1 MTKSK
6 VYVAHAFR
14 TPTALIG
21 GELSD
26 RAEQWLAA
34 RVFEAIAREF
44 PGDLAAMDEIIIG
57 VARQTST
64 PSNAARYISLLAEYP
79 QDIPAYTFGMQSA
92 SGLAAMAQ
100 SCFYIASG
108 AKSLVLSGGTESSSM
123 APLEL
128 HDVRYDF
135 SEEKRNIVDAM
146 DEQMF
151 GSQPYELYGDL
162 TIDEVDR
169 NLCRHY
175 DFSEEAVEAYAAA
188 DLARA
193 KEGLDNPLN
202 RKALVPL
209 AFKRGKKEIAVDK
222 DGVSPEGVRVT
233 PYGDGAAACILA
245 GEDAVA
251 KHGLKPLCEAVGFGM
266 AAGDPRV
273 AGVEAFKAVK
283 KALGGMPLSKVGFI
297 ATAILTA
304 SQGLGLQN
312 ALLAAGADAKAIN
325 PYGSNLHLGNPQGA
339 SGSIAAVAA
348 ARAVEAGECEY
359 SLAVACA
366 EGGQTTAALFGKA

>member
-1 MTKSK
+1 MTKNK
-6 VYVAHAFR
+6 VYVANAYR

-21 GELSD
+21 AELAD
-26 RAEQWLAA
+26 RTEQWLAA
-34 RVFEAIAREF
+34 RVFEKIAREF
-44 PGDLAAMDEIIIG
+44 PGELAAIDEIIIG

-79 QDIPAYTFGMQSA
+79 QEIAAYTSAMQSA

-108 AKSLVLSGGTESSSM
+108 AKNLVLTGGAESSSM

-135 SEEKRNIVDAM
+135 SEAKRNIVDSM

-151 GSQPYELYGDL
+151 GSQPSELYGDL
-162 TIDEVDR
+162 TIDEIDR

-175 DFSEEAVEAYAAA
+175 GLSEEAVEAYAEE
-188 DLARA
+188 DLKKATD
-193 KEGLDNPLN
+193 GLANPLN

-209 AFKRGKKEIAVDK
+209 AFKRGKKEIAVDR
-222 DGVSPEGVRVT
+222 DGVAPELICIT

-245 GEDAVA
+245 SESAVA
-251 KHGLKPLCEAVGFGM
+251 AQGLKPLCEVAGFGM
-266 AAGDPRV
+266 AAGDPRA
-273 AGVEAFKAVK
+273 AGAEAFKAVE
-283 KALGGMPLSKVGFI
+283 KALAGVPLAKVGFI
-297 ATAILTA
+297 ATSILTA
-304 SQGLGLQN
+304 SQGLGLRQ
-312 ALLAAGADAKAIN
+312 AMIAAGADAGAIN

-339 SGSIAAVAA
+339 SGSIAATAA
-348 ARAVEAGECEY
+348 AHAVDQGREY
-359 SLAVACA
+359 ALAVACA
-366 EGGQTTAALFGKA
+366 EGGQTTAALFKKA